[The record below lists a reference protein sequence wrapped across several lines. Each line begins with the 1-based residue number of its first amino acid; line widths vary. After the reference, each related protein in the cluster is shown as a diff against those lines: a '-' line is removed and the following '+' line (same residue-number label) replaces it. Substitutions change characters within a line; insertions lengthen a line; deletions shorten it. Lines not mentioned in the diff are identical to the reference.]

1 MLDKQHPVILQ
12 HDASDCAA
20 AVMSSICRF
29 YGEEYTLMK
38 MREVLGTDIY
48 GTTVS
53 GLVTGATRLGFD
65 AKAIKMKVEDVTQD
79 YTLPAILHVRTVS
92 GATNFIVV
100 YQIKKDNLYVMDP
113 AFGYEKRTRADIEK
127 IFTGVAVLM
136 VPKSKFEIA
145 HKNKTSMWHLFK
157 QIMMPQKNYWQQ

>member
-1 MLDKQHPVILQ
+1 
-12 HDASDCAA
+12 
-20 AVMSSICRF
+20 
-29 YGEEYTLMK
+29 
-38 MREVLGTDIY
+38 
-48 GTTVS
+48 
-53 GLVTGATRLGFD
+53 
-65 AKAIKMKVEDVTQD
+65 
-79 YTLPAILHVRTVS
+79 
-92 GATNFIVV
+92 
-100 YQIKKDNLYVMDP
+100 MDP